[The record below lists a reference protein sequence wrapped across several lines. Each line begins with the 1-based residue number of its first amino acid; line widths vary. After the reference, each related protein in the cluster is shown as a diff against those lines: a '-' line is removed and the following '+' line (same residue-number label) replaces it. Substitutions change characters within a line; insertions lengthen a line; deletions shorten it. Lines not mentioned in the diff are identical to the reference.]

1 MPRTVLITGAAGH
14 LGRAVAA
21 HFAAQGDRL
30 ALLARTTGA
39 AQAAL
44 PAGLPGSRGLPL
56 GADLRERHQ
65 VQDAVATALLEFGRI
80 DVLVNAAGG
89 FAMGTPV
96 HATDDS
102 AWERLF
108 DLNVRSLRHA
118 VAAVVPAMLNQG
130 SGCIVNV
137 GAAGARQGQAL
148 MGAYAAS
155 KDAVARLT
163 ESLSAELRDQGIRVN
178 AVLPST
184 LDTPDNRAA
193 MPDADPTRWVTPVDL
208 ASVIGFLAS
217 DAARAVHGVCLP
229 VTGRS

>member
-1 MPRTVLITGAAGH
+1 MPRTILITGAAGH

-30 ALLARTTGA
+30 ALLARTTSAAEAAIPAARAGA
-39 AQAAL
+39 
-44 PAGLPGSRGLPL
+44 SCLPL
-56 GADLRERHQ
+56 GADLRERRQ

-96 HATDDS
+96 HAMDDN
-102 AWERLF
+102 AWDRLF
-108 DLNVRSLRHA
+108 DLNVGSLRHT
-118 VAAVVPAMLNQG
+118 VAAVVPAMLDQG

-148 MGAYAAS
+148 MGAYVAS

-163 ESLSAELRDQGIRVN
+163 ESMSAELRDQGIRIN

-193 MPDADPTRWVTPVDL
+193 MPNADPARWVKPADL
-208 ASVIGFLAS
+208 AAVIGFLAS
-217 DAARAVHGVCLP
+217 DAARAIHGACLP
-229 VTGRS
+229 VTGLL